1 MKHYRIPAIAL
12 LVVSAALLLFTLKSI
27 ERTRRA
33 GADLVDARR
42 ALDRSRRN
50 LLDSERA
57 ANEAKQSGAPIEE
70 FLGNWTRE
78 ITAEA
83 SIEQIFSQL
92 DTLAV
97 DNLLSPSGRN
107 FTTNANYLFD
117 GRKIPVES
125 VNITVAGDFYRTLN
139 WLGAVEAAFPLA
151 RVEEISYVA
160 NDTSLSLSIEL
171 TFPRKFDVDSSP

>member
-1 MKHYRIPAIAL
+1 MKHYRIPA
-12 LVVSAALLLFTLKSI
+12 LVLVAASAALILFTLKSV

-33 GADLVDARR
+33 GADLVAARR
-42 ALDRSRRN
+42 ALDQSRRD

-57 ANEAKQSGAPIEE
+57 ANAAKHSGAPIEE

-97 DNLLSPSGRN
+97 DNVLSPSGRN
-107 FTTNANYLFD
+107 FTTNSNYLFE

-139 WLGAVEAAFPLA
+139 WLGAVEAAFPIA
-151 RVEEISYVA
+151 RLEQISYA
-160 NDTSLSLSIEL
+160 ADETSLSLSIEL